1 MRAELKDADQINLT
15 SVGPRKSK
23 EDEEE
28 SLSSKGTPTATP
40 LNTCGARACVTSV
53 SQSVGECVIESV
65 TLKRHETGVK
75 SQQKACKNIGNLLSS
90 IYKERKTDIFG
101 HLLLP
106 CLWG

>member
-40 LNTCGARACVTSV
+40 LNTCGARACVRHV
-53 SQSVGECVIESV
+53 SQSVG
-65 TLKRHETGVK
+65 R
-75 SQQKACKNIGNLLSS
+75 
-90 IYKERKTDIFG
+90 
-101 HLLLP
+101 
-106 CLWG
+106 